1 MIARL
6 VIILVLLASLWPGLS
21 MAVDT
26 ASEPARAEAMVEKP
40 LPEED
45 NPQTSNTVILQGL
58 NKVTGR
64 VSKLEGPIGVTQRF
78 GSLEIIP
85 RRCWKSSPEDRP
97 ENAVLLEVRELQ
109 IGEESKRI
117 FLGWMFSSSP
127 GLAGLELPVFDISVV
142 SCEFH
147 ADPET
152 NNPPAAAV
160 NRSPPADAVDVK
172 PVKKAPKAQKKM
184 GLYQITQ

>member
-1 MIARL
+1 MIARFA
-6 VIILVLLASLWPGLS
+6 ITLVLLASLWSGTG
-21 MAVDT
+21 MAAQA
-26 ASEPARAEAMVEKP
+26 ASEPAVADATAEKL

-45 NPQTSNTVILQGL
+45 NLQTSNTVILQGL

-97 ENAVLLEVRELQ
+97 ENAALLEVRELQ

-127 GLAGLELPVFDISVV
+127 GLAGLEHAVYDISVV

-147 ADPET
+147 ADPESNAPVAAEAT
-152 NNPPAAAV
+152 SPAEVTAA
-160 NRSPPADAVDVK
+160 K
-172 PVKKAPKAQKKM
+172 PLKKTSKTPKKLVPKNGA
-184 GLYQITQ
+184 IAH